1 MQWPPV
7 LLAGDSPRSEHDP
20 DLEATAAVTIAMHP
34 VTGAFA
40 DPLHELAFAAH
51 LFRLAFP
58 CHAFLMALLL
68 GLTIWTTL
76 GAPAELSSVLVWR
89 VIVPI
94 LALGLVG
101 RVLVHRMN
109 DSVRAQRI
117 GSWTWMALLVLANTA
132 DMCGFLNAPAV
143 GCAQISKAAALL
155 PLFYLATALIN
166 GSHGLGFV
174 LKAALTGPVLV
185 KCFSAIAVCGQ
196 AGVVLMSIAI
206 MPMTIAGFVL
216 AHMAEMH
223 LRHSY
228 AEKQRLAED
237 VAEDKRSLQEKV
249 DDEMRRLEERLEQLR
264 AEKERLMY
272 DVQRRGQPL
281 GDGDDRS
288 AIRRGLQAGP
298 SSQPY
303 HRADSTDSSET
314 GAPAPSDSLPASLP
328 PGPPS
333 TKSSN
338 SSEPISIAGNST
350 APPSPTLAHP
360 SALARGPV
368 SELVAGQVADALL
381 TQVLADKE
389 ALFELQILLHSATEE
404 SAGGR
409 PAQEPNQGSQ
419 GPLPA
424 QTNSSVVPSV
434 TVAQQQR
441 AIPHRMQDTVT
452 VDSTLQVQRDVR
464 EMLASYSPVVPS
476 CNVHEPAGSLGGQSS
491 MSTGQQALHVARH
504 RMHAA
509 SVEVEVY
516 HAIRTLAIA
525 LGASRTEGGTIK
537 ALQAVLLQLE
547 RPEMSC
553 DEARTATGASMSNFK
568 KWKRRVHQARL
579 N

>member
-1 MQWPPV
+1 MTKHKVGVQSDRQCISARRIPILARNSYSFRRLHLFTSTVRHIYPWSKKPSMQWPPA

-314 GAPAPSDSLPASLP
+314 GAPAPSDSPPPSLP
-328 PGPPS
+328 PGAPS
-333 TKSSN
+333 SSASKSSK
-338 SSEPISIAGNST
+338 SGKSGKGTGKRSCQAAHGKSTVPPPHRAEAAGSTSEQAAPPKAPPQARPPTWAELDAQYYAEIAAKAATGPRT
-350 APPSPTLAHP
+350 APL
-360 SALARGPV
+360 ALADADRHEPSSRTAAASTTERGIAQLQSWQV
-368 SELVAGQVADALL
+368 SSDPIYVNAREKVAAAQA
-381 TQVLADKE
+381 LADM
-389 ALFELQILLHSATEE
+389 A
-404 SAGGR
+404 R
-409 PAQEPNQGSQ
+409 R
-419 GPLPA
+419 
-424 QTNSSVVPSV
+424 
-434 TVAQQQR
+434 R
-441 AIPHRMQDTVT
+441 APY
-452 VDSTLQVQRDVR
+452 
-464 EMLASYSPVVPS
+464 A
-476 CNVHEPAGSLGGQSS
+476 
-491 MSTGQQALHVARH
+491 
-504 RMHAA
+504 
-509 SVEVEVY
+509 
-516 HAIRTLAIA
+516 
-525 LGASRTEGGTIK
+525 
-537 ALQAVLLQLE
+537 
-547 RPEMSC
+547 
-553 DEARTATGASMSNFK
+553 F
-568 KWKRRVHQARL
+568 
-579 N
+579 